1 MENTNPIPG
10 TEIKLS
16 PGLLPEEPTGDITI
30 NTGTDGSLDFD
41 IDPAGYVNYHD
52 HGEILA
58 KLESL
63 EKKVDHLLLHAHQEY
78 TVVPSKWQT
87 TKKDESP

>member
-10 TEIKLS
+10 TEVKLS
-16 PGLLPEEPTGDITI
+16 PGLFPEEPTGDITI

-58 KLESL
+58 KLDEPSA
-63 EKKVDHLLLHAHQEY
+63 KVDHLLEHAHQGYEV
-78 TVVPSKWQT
+78 TL
-87 TKKDESP
+87 KKNESP

>member
-10 TEIKLS
+10 TEVKLS
-16 PGLLPEEPTGDITI
+16 PGLFPEEPTGDITI

-58 KLESL
+58 KLEELSA
-63 EKKVDHLLLHAHQEY
+63 KVDHLLEHAHQGYEV
-78 TVVPSKWQT
+78 TL
-87 TKKDESP
+87 KKNESP

>member
-10 TEIKLS
+10 TEVKLS
-16 PGLLPEEPTGDITI
+16 PGLFPEKPTGDITI
-30 NTGTDGSLDFD
+30 NTGTGGSLDFD

-58 KLESL
+58 KLDELSA
-63 EKKVDHLLLHAHQEY
+63 KVDHLLEHAHQGYEV
-78 TVVPSKWQT
+78 TL
-87 TKKDESP
+87 KKNESP

>member
-10 TEIKLS
+10 TEVKLS
-16 PGLLPEEPTGDITI
+16 PGLFPEEPTGDITI

-52 HGEILA
+52 HGEIIA
-58 KLESL
+58 KLDELSA
-63 EKKVDHLLLHAHQEY
+63 KVDHLLEHSHQGYEV
-78 TVVPSKWQT
+78 TL
-87 TKKDESP
+87 KKNESP

>member
-10 TEIKLS
+10 TEVKLS

-30 NTGTDGSLDFD
+30 NTGTGGSLDFD

-58 KLESL
+58 KLDELSA
-63 EKKVDHLLLHAHQEY
+63 KVDHLLEHAHQGYEV
-78 TVVPSKWQT
+78 TL
-87 TKKDESP
+87 KKNESP

>member
-10 TEIKLS
+10 TEVKLS
-16 PGLLPEEPTGDITI
+16 PGLFPEEPTGDITI

-52 HGEILA
+52 HVEILA
-58 KLESL
+58 KLDDLSAKL
-63 EKKVDHLLLHAHQEY
+63 DHLLEHAHQGYEV
-78 TVVPSKWQT
+78 TL
-87 TKKDESP
+87 KKNESS

>member
-52 HGEILA
+52 HSEILA
-58 KLESL
+58 KLDELSA
-63 EKKVDHLLLHAHQEY
+63 KVDHLLEHAHQGYEV
-78 TVVPSKWQT
+78 TL
-87 TKKDESP
+87 KKNEST

>member
-10 TEIKLS
+10 TEVKLS

-30 NTGTDGSLDFD
+30 NTGTEGAIDFNV
-41 IDPAGYVNYHD
+41 DPAGYVNYHD

-58 KLESL
+58 KLDELSA
-63 EKKVDHLLLHAHQEY
+63 KVDHLLEHAHQGYEV
-78 TVVPSKWQT
+78 TP
-87 TKKDESP
+87 KKNESP

>member
-10 TEIKLS
+10 TEVKLS
-16 PGLLPEEPTGDITI
+16 PGLFPEEPTGDITI

-52 HGEILA
+52 HGEIIA
-58 KLESL
+58 KLDELSA
-63 EKKVDHLLLHAHQEY
+63 KVDHLLEHAHQGY
-78 TVVPSKWQT
+78 VVT
-87 TKKDESP
+87 LKKNESP

>member
-10 TEIKLS
+10 TEVKLS
-16 PGLLPEEPTGDITI
+16 PGLFPEEPTGDITI

-58 KLESL
+58 KLDDLSAKL
-63 EKKVDHLLLHAHQEY
+63 DHLLEHAHQGYEV
-78 TVVPSKWQT
+78 TL
-87 TKKDESP
+87 KKNESP

>member
-30 NTGTDGSLDFD
+30 NTGTGGSLDFN

-58 KLESL
+58 KLDELSA
-63 EKKVDHLLLHAHQEY
+63 KVDHLLEHAHQGYEV
-78 TVVPSKWQT
+78 TL
-87 TKKDESP
+87 KKNESP

>member
-10 TEIKLS
+10 TEVKLS

-30 NTGTDGSLDFD
+30 NTGAGGSLDFD

-58 KLESL
+58 KLDELSA
-63 EKKVDHLLLHAHQEY
+63 KVDHLLEHAHQGYEV
-78 TVVPSKWQT
+78 TL
-87 TKKDESP
+87 KKNESP

>member
-10 TEIKLS
+10 TEVKLS
-16 PGLLPEEPTGDITI
+16 PGLFPEEPTGDITI

-52 HGEILA
+52 HGEIIA
-58 KLESL
+58 KLGELSA
-63 EKKVDHLLLHAHQEY
+63 KVDHLLEHAHQGYEV
-78 TVVPSKWQT
+78 TL
-87 TKKDESP
+87 KKNESP

>member
-10 TEIKLS
+10 TEVKLS
-16 PGLLPEEPTGDITI
+16 PGLFPEEPTGDITI
-30 NTGTDGSLDFD
+30 NTGTDRSLDFD

-58 KLESL
+58 KLDELSA
-63 EKKVDHLLLHAHQEY
+63 KVDHLLEHAHQGYEV
-78 TVVPSKWQT
+78 TL
-87 TKKDESP
+87 KKNESP